1 MTAPNRLQARPM
13 PLSLVE
19 PEPARVDWWGEAVR
33 LVQAVLSAIC
43 ALATLY
49 AGLMVLE
56 GWRP

>member
-1 MTAPNRLQARPM
+1 MTAPRLQARPM
-13 PLSLVE
+13 
-19 PEPARVDWWGEAVR
+19 PARVDWWGEAVR